1 MSLTHKSLRM
11 GQPNC
16 DGLMQI
22 CWILASKL
30 ENWEWHLLES
40 VETCSPEIFWSYIIY
55 VFTLTICNML
65 FDAVLLFCSHVITYV
80 FISLLTIS
88 YHVLLCSHGHRRQ
101 SRQEAE
107 AVSDLRL
114 DQGEVPLLQGQSINI
129 ALFTPSNPGVK
140 LGLLQSKNCKGWQN
154 SIRHN
159 LSLNECF
166 IKIPSEGGAER
177 KGNYWMLGKYD
188 II

>member
-1 MSLTHKSLRM
+1 MFSRDFLVIQK
-11 GQPNC
+11 C
-16 DGLMQI
+16 
-22 CWILASKL
+22 
-30 ENWEWHLLES
+30 
-40 VETCSPEIFWSYIIY
+40 Y
-55 VFTLTICNML
+55 
-65 FDAVLLFCSHVITYV
+65 HVCLY
-80 FISLLTIS
+80 LLTIS
-88 YHVLLCSHGHRRQ
+88 YHVLLRSHGHRRQ

-188 II
+188 IIIVLSVHCPSPTVYHLAVSAQGYDDMFESGNFKRRKRMRRHSYRLALD

>member
-1 MSLTHKSLRM
+1 
-11 GQPNC
+11 
-16 DGLMQI
+16 
-22 CWILASKL
+22 
-30 ENWEWHLLES
+30 
-40 VETCSPEIFWSYIIY
+40 
-55 VFTLTICNML
+55 ML

-177 KGNYWMLGKYD
+177 KGNYWMLGKNIMITQSYKSIVLFQLPTTCLFQPRGMTTCLRVVTSSGGSACGD
-188 II
+188 TATG

>member
-1 MSLTHKSLRM
+1 MFSGDFLVIQK
-11 GQPNC
+11 C
-16 DGLMQI
+16 
-22 CWILASKL
+22 
-30 ENWEWHLLES
+30 
-40 VETCSPEIFWSYIIY
+40 Y
-55 VFTLTICNML
+55 
-65 FDAVLLFCSHVITYV
+65 HVCLY
-80 FISLLTIS
+80 LLTIS

-129 ALFTPSNPGVK
+129 AIFTPSNPGLK

-177 KGNYWMLGKYD
+177 KGNYWMLGKNNIIIVLSVHCPFPTVYHLPVSAQGYD
-188 II
+188 DMFESGNFKRRKRMRRHSYRLALD